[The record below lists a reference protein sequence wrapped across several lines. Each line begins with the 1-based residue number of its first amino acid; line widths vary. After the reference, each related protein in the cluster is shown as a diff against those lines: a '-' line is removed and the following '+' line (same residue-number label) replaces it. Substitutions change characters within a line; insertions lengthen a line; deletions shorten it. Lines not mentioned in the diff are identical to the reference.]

1 MKRLIPLLIACL
13 TLISFSALVGWIGV
27 REQRDKARAEVER
40 LRIAVDL
47 AESRALAEAEAA
59 ARTQALLE
67 SALKTNNRLA
77 SIERA
82 IEGVKV
88 DAEKEPCFYVVP
100 DATTLDAF
108 KRLRP

>member
-1 MKRLIPLLIACL
+1 MRRVIPFIIVCL
-13 TLISFSALVGWIGV
+13 TLISISALVGWIGV
-27 REQRDKARAEVER
+27 REQRDKARAEVDR

-67 SALKTNNRLA
+67 SAIMSNSRLA
-77 SIERA
+77 SIERSLN
-82 IEGVKV
+82 EVKV

-100 DATTLDAF
+100 DAAIIDAF